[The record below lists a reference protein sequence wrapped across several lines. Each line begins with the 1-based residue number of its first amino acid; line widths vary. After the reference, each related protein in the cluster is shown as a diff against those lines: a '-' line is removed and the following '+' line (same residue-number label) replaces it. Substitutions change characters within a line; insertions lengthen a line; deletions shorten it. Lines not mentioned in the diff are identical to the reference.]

1 MGNILQNS
9 LDVTY
14 EHPYPKEI
22 GIRVWK
28 SPTCNPARDLI
39 NYFLT

>member
-14 EHPYPKEI
+14 EHPYPEEI
-22 GIRVWK
+22 GIRVGRA
-28 SPTCNPARDLI
+28 PLVIPPEI
-39 NYFLT
+39 

>member
-22 GIRVWK
+22 GWWK

>member
-22 GIRVWK
+22 GIRVVEE
-28 SPTCNPARDLI
+28 PHL
-39 NYFLT
+39 

>member
-22 GIRVWK
+22 GIRVVEARI
-28 SPTCNPARDLI
+28 TNP
-39 NYFLT
+39 

>member
-22 GIRVWK
+22 GIRVVEQG
-28 SPTCNPARDLI
+28 
-39 NYFLT
+39 